1 MFSTGTLN
9 DQMLEITRDSHRLIS
24 SINKSLMDVKELL
37 KGRVDDVS
45 NDSTFSLIKDKDLIK
60 IEAGARKS
68 NNQLILNLIE
78 KEYRVR
84 GLFMKSDK
92 MLLST
97 EGDEKVT
104 VNRLRNR

>member
-1 MFSTGTLN
+1 MFSTGTRD
-9 DQMLEITRDSHRLIS
+9 DQMLELTRDSHRLIS
-24 SINKSLMDVKELL
+24 AINKSLMDIKELL
-37 KGRVDDVS
+37 KKGADDVS
-45 NDSTFSLIKDKDLIK
+45 NDGTFSLLKDKELIK

-68 NNQLILNLIE
+68 NNQLILNLVE
-78 KEYRVR
+78 REYRVR